1 MGELLTLY
9 HTMQCMAYMGRWE
22 KHCTIH
28 RDGRESWCT
37 RRRRKPTLALSR
49 PVTPLFLNPS
59 LSISP
64 FLPPSSLSS
73 PPSASSSISQPGNQI
88 ELISLSS
95 CFHDARHIMIYAVP
109 HIALLYCFFVSC
121 YAAAVQRG
129 ALAQPI
135 QLGLLVAEEKLFRRH
150 TSSFKGDIKDVPK
163 IRKTIKI
170 IFSNYSADTPWL
182 YGGFPLFTCSLK
194 HLSIAYWPILESAWK
209 FISTT
214 AWCKTLGRPTH
225 RNWAVWGCFSHGRRW
240 SPSCTGS
247 PMRHGPDPGIGK
259 V

>member
-1 MGELLTLY
+1 MYQAAPQANAG
-9 HTMQCMAYMGRWE
+9 
-22 KHCTIH
+22 
-28 RDGRESWCT
+28 
-37 RRRRKPTLALSR
+37 
-49 PVTPLFLNPS
+49 
-59 LSISP
+59 
-64 FLPPSSLSS
+64 SLSS
-73 PPSASSSISQPGNQI
+73 RYPPLPQ
-88 ELISLSS
+88 SLSLDLTFLATVVLVLTALQPLPQSHNQETKLSWFLSAS

-135 QLGLLVAEEKLFRRH
+135 QLWLLVAEEKLFRRH

>member
-1 MGELLTLY
+1 MG
-9 HTMQCMAYMGRWE
+9 GRVDVAGGAASQRW
-22 KHCTIH
+22 
-28 RDGRESWCT
+28 
-37 RRRRKPTLALSR
+37 LSLV
-49 PVTPLFLNPS
+49 P
-59 LSISP
+59 
-64 FLPPSSLSS
+64 LPPSS
-73 PPSASSSISQPGNQI
+73 SILPQ
-88 ELISLSS
+88 SLSLDLTFLATVVLVLTALS
-95 CFHDARHIMIYAVP
+95 LFLNLPTRKPNWADFSQLMFSRCSPHHDLCSSTYCAVV
-109 HIALLYCFFVSC
+109 LFFVSC

-135 QLGLLVAEEKLFRRH
+135 QLWLLVAEEKLFRRH

>member
-1 MGELLTLY
+1 MYQAAPQANAG
-9 HTMQCMAYMGRWE
+9 
-22 KHCTIH
+22 
-28 RDGRESWCT
+28 S
-37 RRRRKPTLALSR
+37 LSSR
-49 PVTPLFLNPS
+49 YPLDPPFLNPS

-88 ELISLSS
+88 ELISLSLMFS
-95 CFHDARHIMIYAVP
+95 RCSPHHDLCSSTYCAVV
-109 HIALLYCFFVSC
+109 LFFVSC

-170 IFSNYSADTPWL
+170 IFLNYSADTPRL
-182 YGGFPLFTCSLK
+182 LRV
-194 HLSIAYWPILESAWK
+194 I
-209 FISTT
+209 
-214 AWCKTLGRPTH
+214 
-225 RNWAVWGCFSHGRRW
+225 
-240 SPSCTGS
+240 
-247 PMRHGPDPGIGK
+247 
-259 V
+259 